1 MVAVGVVVSKQ
12 EVEVNQAPKTA
23 LNMSWA
29 KGMIGV
35 MPVFDSLEAAVKYY
49 GEGFKMFSFDVEVAE

>member
-1 MVAVGVVVSKQ
+1 MVSKQ